1 MQRLPFNTVGLSSR
15 MPFKTHG
22 LSLGG
27 SKRSYWHWKTSE
39 GLSER
44 DDPDRELRIEDETSR
59 HLYSGMPPGL
69 LANSGLFEDMNKRDR
84 TKRGLGVK
92 GSSG

>member
-15 MPFKTHG
+15 LPFKTHG

-27 SKRSYWHWKTSE
+27 SKRSCRHWKTSG

-44 DDPDRELRIEDETSR
+44 DDSDRKLRSEDEKPR
-59 HLYSGMPPGL
+59 YLYSGMPTRS
-69 LANSGLFEDMNKRDR
+69 LANSGLLGDMNR
-84 TKRGLGVK
+84 L
-92 GSSG
+92 